1 MCFLHKCSRE
11 AILNCQSLPTSID
24 ALAYQNGI
32 IGWSSLKHEVPFKY
46 IEVNYQKKLQSA
58 QLQFERLALD
68 FKPFTMRGG
77 FVNWTI
83 IERECLLHR
92 PVLCNITS

>member
-1 MCFLHKCSRE
+1 MCFLHKCSTE

-46 IEVNYQKKLQSA
+46 IKVNCQKKLQSA
-58 QLQFERLALD
+58 QLQFT
-68 FKPFTMRGG
+68 FIMRGG
-77 FVNWTI
+77 FVQIAMHWTI
-83 IERECLLHR
+83 IERKCLLYR
-92 PVLCNITS
+92 I